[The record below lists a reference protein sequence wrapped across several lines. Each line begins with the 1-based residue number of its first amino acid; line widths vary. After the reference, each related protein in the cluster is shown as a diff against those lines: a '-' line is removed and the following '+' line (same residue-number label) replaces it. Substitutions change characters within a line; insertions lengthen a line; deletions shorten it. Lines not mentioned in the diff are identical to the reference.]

1 MALKWPEEIVIY
13 LVDKIIWHFLL
24 PDDASILLPDRLYFN
39 VINRPMYS
47 SRLNIEKQCNTY
59 YLYVLAVLRLPQI
72 QRPTL

>member
-39 VINRPMYS
+39 VINRPMYNG
-47 SRLNIEKQCNTY
+47 LKIEKCLSFFLHSAGKPLQSCSVRIF
-59 YLYVLAVLRLPQI
+59 L
-72 QRPTL
+72 